1 MLKKFGETNFFSLS
15 SKSFNKLMLYYP
27 EKRRIGVKNHG
38 RRRNVKTTSGSDKQV
53 TADEDATSDDNS
65 AEATS

>member
-1 MLKKFGETNFFSLS
+1 
-15 SKSFNKLMLYYP
+15 MLYYP
-27 EKRRIGVKNHG
+27 EKKHIGVKNHG

-65 AEATS
+65 AEAAS